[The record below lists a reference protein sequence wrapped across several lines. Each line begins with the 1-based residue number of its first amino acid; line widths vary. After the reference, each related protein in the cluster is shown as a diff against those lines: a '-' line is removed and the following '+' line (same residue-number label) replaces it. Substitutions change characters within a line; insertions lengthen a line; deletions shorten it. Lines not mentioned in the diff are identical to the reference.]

1 MPDPG
6 GHGQPTPQRERCRG
20 IGASN
25 DRAPTYSIDPS
36 ALRAIIAATVT
47 QQVAPAQSGDSPPVP
62 SVIAPGNY
70 DGVHL
75 GHQALLRSAT
85 NFASANQLSTSVL
98 TFDPHPG
105 ALLGAASKHV
115 LTLHPRRAELA
126 RLAGADQV
134 YVQPFTHDFA
144 SLSPEAFI
152 AALLARG
159 ARALVVGP
167 DFHFGSERRGDVDLL
182 HRLAAKHSFSVLIE
196 TPVLLD
202 GERVSSSAIRTAL
215 VAGDVRR
222 ATTLLGRVHEVQG
235 LVVQGDQRGRAL
247 GFPTANVAVQ
257 PVLPPADGV
266 YAVVARE
273 LGRDHEPRTLIHGI
287 ANLGTR
293 PTFAAGRSVEVH
305 LFDFERDIYGREL
318 RVGFVERIR
327 GEQRFAGID
336 ELKRQITQDC
346 DRARELLGQL
356 ELTTTEKL

>member
-1 MPDPG
+1 M
-6 GHGQPTPQRERCRG
+6 
-20 IGASN
+20 
-25 DRAPTYSIDPS
+25 
-36 ALRAIIAATVT
+36 
-47 QQVAPAQSGDSPPVP
+47 P

-85 NFASANQLSTSVL
+85 NFAKAHGLSTSVL

-105 ALLGAASKHV
+105 SLLGAAAKHV

-126 RLAGADQV
+126 RAAGADSV
-134 YVQPFTHDFA
+134 VVQPFTHDFA
-144 SLSPEAFI
+144 ALSPEAFI
-152 AALLARG
+152 DTLLAHG

-167 DFHFGSERRGDVDLL
+167 DFRFGSARRGDVDLL
-182 HRLAAKHSFSVLIE
+182 HKLAAQQNFSVLIE
-196 TPVLLD
+196 PPVLLA

-222 ATTLLGRVHEVQG
+222 ACALLGRVHEVQG
-235 LVVQGDQRGRAL
+235 SVVEGNRRGRGL

-266 YAVVARE
+266 YAVVAR
-273 LGRDHEPRTLIHGI
+273 LLSGVTDDDHTLLKGV

-293 PTFAAGRSVEVH
+293 PTFAAGRSVEVN
-305 LFDFERDIYGREL
+305 LFDFDRDIYGSEL

-336 ELKRQITQDC
+336 ELRKQITADAA
-346 DRARELLGQL
+346 RAREILDDSSTFAPETARLL
-356 ELTTTEKL
+356 